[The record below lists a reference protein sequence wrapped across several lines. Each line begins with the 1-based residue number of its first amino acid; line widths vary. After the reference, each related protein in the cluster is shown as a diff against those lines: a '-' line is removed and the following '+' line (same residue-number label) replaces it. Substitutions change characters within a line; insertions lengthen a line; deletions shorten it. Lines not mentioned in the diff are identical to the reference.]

1 MTEPQKG
8 PIPEAD
14 LHAYVDGFLP
24 EARRVE
30 VEHHLAANPHEA
42 ERVRTYLKL
51 NEALHT
57 VFDPVLDEPGPR
69 QTRILERGR
78 ARTAVRYAAVIAGLI
93 ASGVIGWVA
102 RGLDINTASQ
112 DEDFVRRAAMAHTVY
127 TPEVRHPVE
136 VGADQEQHLV
146 NWLSKRLGSELR
158 VPHLSQ
164 LGYDLVGG
172 RLLPGEQGPV
182 AQFMYQDGKGQRLT
196 LYLRTSGET
205 NEETSFRYD
214 RQGKVGVFFWIDGPL
229 GYALTGELSKPD
241 LLRVAKAIYQQLNP

>member
-1 MTEPQKG
+1 MTDPQKG
-8 PIPEAD
+8 PVVEAD

-24 EARRVE
+24 EARRTE
-30 VEHHLAANPHEA
+30 VEHHLAASPHEA

-57 VFDPVLDEPGPR
+57 LFDPVLDEPRPR
-69 QTRILERGR
+69 RTRVLQRGR
-78 ARTAVRYAAVIAGLI
+78 RRTAEHYAAVIAGLI
-93 ASGVIGWVA
+93 VGGVIGWVA
-102 RGLDINTASQ
+102 RDLDTKMPSQ
-112 DEDFVRRAAMAHTVY
+112 DEDFVRQAAMAHAVY

-136 VGADQEQHLV
+136 VSANEEQHLV
-146 NWLSKRLGSELR
+146 NWLSKRLGSDLK

-172 RLLPGEQGPV
+172 RLLPGNQGPV

-196 LYLRTSGET
+196 LYVRTSAET

-241 LLRVAKAIYQQLNP
+241 LLQVAKAIYQQLNP